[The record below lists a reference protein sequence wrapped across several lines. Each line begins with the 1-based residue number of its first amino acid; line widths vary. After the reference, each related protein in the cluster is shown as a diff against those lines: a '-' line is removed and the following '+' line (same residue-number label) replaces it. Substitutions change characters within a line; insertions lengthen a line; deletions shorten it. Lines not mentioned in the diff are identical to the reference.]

1 MTADF
6 YDGLAPYYHLLFE
19 DWQASIDRQGNWLDA
34 FIQAEWPSTRTVL
47 DAAAGIGT
55 QALGLAARGYRV
67 TASDVSAG
75 AVDRARKEAELRGL
89 EITATTAD
97 LRALSGTHGEFD
109 LVIACD
115 NSLPHL
121 LSDEEISQALR
132 ESYRCVRPGGGCL
145 FSIRDYGEPGTGSE
159 FHPYG
164 IRRRGENRIL
174 LFQVWEWDGPCYDFS
189 FYVIDDGPEAR
200 LSARVFRSRY
210 YAIPTRR
217 LLELIKEAGFEK
229 VRQVE
234 GFYQPVLVGTR
245 PGAGG
250 S

>member
-6 YDGLAPYYHLLFE
+6 YDQLAPYYHLIFE

-34 FIQAEWPSTRTVL
+34 FIKAEWPSTRTVL

-67 TASDVSAG
+67 TASDLSSG

-89 EITATTAD
+89 EITAVTAD
-97 LRALSGTHGEFD
+97 LRALSSTHGEFD

-121 LSDEEISQALR
+121 LSDDEIRQALR
-132 ESYRCVRPGGGCL
+132 ECFRCVKPGGGCL
-145 FSIRDYGEPGTGSE
+145 VSVRDYGDPGTGSE

-164 IRRRGENRIL
+164 IRRTAESRLI
-174 LFQVWEWDGPCYDFS
+174 LFQVWEWDGPCYDIS
-189 FYVIDDGPEAR
+189 FYVIEDGADEPPR
-200 LSARVFRSRY
+200 TRVFRSRY
-210 YAIPTRR
+210 YAIPPQR
-217 LLELIKEAGFEK
+217 LFELMRDAGFEN
-229 VRQVE
+229 VRRVE

-245 PGAGG
+245 PNAG
-250 S
+250 